1 MEGDRLGLFQNISL
15 YWRLYIVQLNSR
27 MEYKLDFIITLV
39 TVIFQSLLGF
49 IFLYVLFSKI
59 PHVHGWSYYQVV
71 LIYAIVLLT
80 EGFISFFL
88 EGMWRMSYMIDSG
101 ELDKFLI
108 RPIPIFTQIVTASVG
123 INGIGNLCVGTFLM
137 ILSLIHT
144 NLEWTWLQLTIF
156 IVLLILGI
164 VIRSTIMFAVNC
176 GSFFIRNIGPAFPL
190 VFNNMA
196 DFVKYPMTIF
206 SKPIQIIFTA
216 IIPYGFISYYPSYFL
231 FQSSIWVL
239 IGSPL
244 ATIGCLLVAYAIFR
258 MGLSHYDS
266 VGS

>member
-1 MEGDRLGLFQNISL
+1 MNLFHNISL
-15 YWRLYIVQLNSR
+15 YRRLYIVQLNSR
-27 MEYKLDFIITLV
+27 MEYKLDFVITLV

-59 PHVHGWSYYQVV
+59 PRVHGWSYYQVV
-71 LIYAIVLLT
+71 LVYAIVLLT
-80 EGFISFFL
+80 EGFVSFFL

-101 ELDKFLI
+101 DLDKFLV

-123 INGIGNLCVGTFLM
+123 INGIGNLSVGTFLM

-144 NLEWTWLQLTIF
+144 TLEWTRLQLAIF

-176 GSFFIRNIGPAFPL
+176 GAFFLRNIGPAFPL
-190 VFNNMA
+190 LFNSMA
-196 DFVKYPMTIF
+196 DFVKYPMSIF
-206 SKPIQIIFTA
+206 AKPIQVVFTA
-216 IIPYGFISYYPSYFL
+216 IVPYGFISYYPSYFL
-231 FQSSIWVL
+231 FHTQSSIWVL
-239 IGSPL
+239 VGSPL